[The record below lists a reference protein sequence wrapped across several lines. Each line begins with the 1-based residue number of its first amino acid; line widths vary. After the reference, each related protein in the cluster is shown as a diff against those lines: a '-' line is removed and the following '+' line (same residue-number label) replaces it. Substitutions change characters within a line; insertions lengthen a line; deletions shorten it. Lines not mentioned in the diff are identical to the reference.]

1 MEGEGCNVFGV
12 PTVIDYGIG
21 AGAGAGAYLWG
32 RRTIGRSVYGHVFT
46 KFSPMGSLPHFLT
59 NDAPPRARDP
69 LKNFIPLSVII
80 IITIFV
86 FIIIIVVVIIIIII

>member
-1 MEGEGCNVFGV
+1 MKGEGCNVIGA

-21 AGAGAGAYLWG
+21 AGAGAYLWG
-32 RRTIGRSVYGHVFT
+32 GRTVGRSVYGHVFT

-80 IITIFV
+80 II
-86 FIIIIVVVIIIIII
+86 VVVIIIITI

>member
-1 MEGEGCNVFGV
+1 MEGEGWNVFGV

-32 RRTIGRSVYGHVFT
+32 RRKVGRSVYGHVFT

-59 NDAPPRARDP
+59 HGVSLRAVRERE
-69 LKNFIPLSVII
+69 LR
-80 IITIFV
+80 
-86 FIIIIVVVIIIIII
+86 